1 MIHKDERGTI
11 KDLIVREGASV
22 TFITFKKGAIRGNH
36 YHKETVQYDF
46 ILSGKLLCA
55 AGNKQERIVAGE
67 LITHEAKI
75 PHAYEAL
82 EDSEIISIC
91 FGKRVGEDYSKDTFK
106 LEIPLL

>member
-1 MIHKDERGTI
+1 MIHRDKRGSI
-11 KDLIVREGASV
+11 KDLIVKKGASV
-22 TFITFKKGAIRGNH
+22 TYITFKKGAIRGNH
-36 YHKETVQYDF
+36 YHKETIQHDF

-55 AGNKQERIVAGE
+55 AGNKQERVEKGE

-82 EDSEIISIC
+82 EDSEMVSIC

-106 LEIPLL
+106 LDTPLL